1 MIEYGR
7 MSSMDQVATMIIGA
21 TRVPQQKRSR
31 ASYERMLAAVETLL
45 IERGGDDFS
54 LIEVSKV
61 GKVSIGSIYGRFD
74 SKEDLLR
81 DVQVRALERINADQL
96 RVIAEAK
103 ASAMSLHQL
112 VVELVDGI
120 AESLRKHGGLMKPFM
135 SRAPSDPL
143 VAANGKAS
151 YHFIAQQVE
160 LAILTYSDEI
170 PHPDAVRVVHSAY
183 RILFSTIA
191 RYLGFGSG
199 APADSAELD
208 WTVLKEDLAL
218 MISSFL
224 RTPPPG

>member
-1 MIEYGR
+1 
-7 MSSMDQVATMIIGA
+7 MSTMIQQEAIA
-21 TRVPQQKRSR
+21 TGPSREPQQGRSR

-45 IERGGDDFS
+45 IERCGDDFS

-81 DVQVRALERINADQL
+81 DVQARALERIDNDQL

-103 ASAMSLHQL
+103 ASATSLHQL
-112 VVELVDGI
+112 VVALVDGI
-120 AESLRKHGGLMKPFM
+120 AESLRKHSGLMKPFM

-160 LAILTYSDEI
+160 LAILAYRDEI
-170 PHPDAVRVVHSAY
+170 RHPDVVRVVHSAY

-199 APADSAELD
+199 VPADSAELD

-224 RTPPPG
+224 RSPPP